1 MLKPLVGLLLVVMS
15 EMAFSEACRK
25 PQELNDVLE
34 CLKNKHKLVLL
45 KSLEVENT
53 EQLGDALGQIPNP
66 TLSVQSVVSRRAN
79 ETEVNLMQNVDL
91 GGRLDALEG
100 KGKLIHALKKNEL
113 ALTKEEVI
121 QEVLLNIHH
130 LTHLH
135 ETLKVNREILSS
147 LNKVMGA
154 LKGRPALT
162 PEQEASLLNFKLQEG
177 EVRNVIA
184 LLEDEEEEVLLFF
197 LVNGGYTKKEMLSV
211 MEDHAHELHIK
222 DDQGFS
228 LTLNRL
234 ALETKL
240 AEKELTLARAQ
251 VFEDIKIGPRYLLEG
266 TDRRDEN
273 LFGIAV
279 QIPLPLWNT
288 NSAGKALARTTLLN
302 AQKNFNIL
310 KDQEDLKKDSLKERI
325 KKLSASLKLLPE
337 RKELIRTHARV
348 EKLYTRGLISP
359 SSFLDSHR
367 IWRDVTSS
375 RLELEEKILQLNIA
389 YYRLIGKLN
398 EVHL

>member
-1 MLKPLVGLLLVVMS
+1 MKNLIMVLCLLFAS
-15 EMAFSEACRK
+15 TKAFASVCPEPK
-25 PQELNDVLE
+25 ELNDVLE
-34 CLKNKHKLVLL
+34 CLRNKHKLVLL
-45 KSLEVENT
+45 KNLEVENT
-53 EQLGDALGQIPNP
+53 EKLGEALGQIPNP
-66 TLSVQSVVSRRAN
+66 TLNAQSVFSEDAS
-79 ETEVNLMQNVDL
+79 ETEVTLMQNVDI
-91 GGRLDALEG
+91 GGKLNALEG
-100 KGKLIHALKKNEL
+100 KGKLIHAMKKNEL

-147 LNKVMGA
+147 LNKVIKA
-154 LKGRPALT
+154 LTGRPALT
-162 PEQEASLLNFKLQEG
+162 PEQEASLLNFRLQEG
-177 EVRNVIA
+177 EVRNQVA

-197 LVNGGYTKKEMLSV
+197 LVNGGYRKKQMLSV
-211 MEDHAHELHIK
+211 MEEHAHTLHIK
-222 DDQGFS
+222 EDEGLS
-228 LTLNRL
+228 LTLNQL
-234 ALETKL
+234 ALQTKL
-240 AEKELTLARAQ
+240 AEKELTLAKAQ
-251 VFEDIKIGPRYLLEG
+251 VFEDIKIGPRFLREG
-266 TDRRDEN
+266 TDRSNEN

-302 AQKNFNIL
+302 AQKNFNLL
-310 KDQEDLKKDSLKERI
+310 KDQEDLKKNSLKKRI
-325 KKLSASLKLLPE
+325 KKLSESLKLLPE
-337 RKELIRTHARV
+337 RDELIKTHARV
-348 EKLYTRGLISP
+348 EKLYTRGLITP